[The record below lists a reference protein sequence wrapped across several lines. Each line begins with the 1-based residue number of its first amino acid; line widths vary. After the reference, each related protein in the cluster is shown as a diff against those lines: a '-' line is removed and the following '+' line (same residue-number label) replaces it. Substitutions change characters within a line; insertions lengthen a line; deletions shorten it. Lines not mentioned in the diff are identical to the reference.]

1 MTVREQLEAI
11 LSQYAA
17 MRIHQQVAID
27 QILEVTKPVPD
38 QSATGRMMLDY
49 HLYHADGG

>member
-1 MTVREQLEAI
+1 MTIRDQLEQI

-27 QILEVTKPVPD
+27 QILEVTKPPASQFDSPEWVKNGY
-38 QSATGRMMLDY
+38 AAYTC
-49 HLYHADGG
+49 GG

>member
-1 MTVREQLEAI
+1 MAVREQLEAI

-27 QILEVTKPVPD
+27 QILEVTKPPVPAPD
-38 QSATGRMMLDY
+38 WKDY